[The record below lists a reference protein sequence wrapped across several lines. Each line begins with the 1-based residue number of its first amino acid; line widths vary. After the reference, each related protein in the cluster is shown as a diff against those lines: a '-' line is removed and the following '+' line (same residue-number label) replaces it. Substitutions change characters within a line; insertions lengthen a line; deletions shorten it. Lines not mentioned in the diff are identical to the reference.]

1 MKAIPSRADHFD
13 LLEMRHI
20 EDRLIDSVFGVE
32 KAKALLGMSI
42 ANTLMLDGRIIAI
55 VGFYELW
62 PGVYELW
69 ALPSKYI
76 YECSTSYVRHMRG
89 YVKCIF
95 DNFGAHRLQT
105 SSLSDPIHDRWMGCL
120 GFECEGTLRKYGPD
134 MVDYKQWSLI
144 KE

>member
-1 MKAIPSRADHFD
+1 MRAIPSKQDHFD
-13 LLEMRHI
+13 LLELRGI
-20 EDRLIDSVFGVE
+20 EANLLESFEGG

-42 ANTLMLDGRIIAI
+42 ANTLMQDGRVIAI

-76 YECSTSYVRHMRG
+76 YMYPTQYVRHMRY
-89 YVKCIF
+89 YVNCIF

-105 SSLSDPIHDRWMGCL
+105 SSIADLVHDRWMACL
-120 GFECEGTLRKYGPD
+120 GFECEGILRKYGPD

-144 KE
+144 KD